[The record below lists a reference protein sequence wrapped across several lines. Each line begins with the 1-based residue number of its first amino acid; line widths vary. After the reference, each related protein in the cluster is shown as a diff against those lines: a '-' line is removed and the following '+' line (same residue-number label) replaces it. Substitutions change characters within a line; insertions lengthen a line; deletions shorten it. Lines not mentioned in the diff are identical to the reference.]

1 VRAPIGRRRGRRG
14 DRGAEHGTALVE
26 FTWLAILL
34 MVPLLYVV
42 LAVFEV
48 QRAAYGTSTGSRT
61 AGRAFVQADDESQ
74 ARGRALAAVDLALR
88 DQGVPRDRR
97 TLTVSCTPQ
106 PRNCLSPGSLVTVEV
121 STSVPLPLVPDF
133 VGEHRPSI
141 QVSAEHSVPY
151 GTYRE
156 DRP

>member
-1 VRAPIGRRRGRRG
+1 MRSPLIGRHARRGRHR
-14 DRGAEHGTALVE
+14 EHGTALVE

-48 QRAAYGTSTGSRT
+48 QRAAYGASTASRA
-61 AGRAFVQADDESQ
+61 AGRAVVQAPAEAR
-74 ARGRALAAVDLALR
+74 ARGDALAAVDLALR

-97 TLTVSCTPQ
+97 TLGVICTPQ
-106 PRNCLSPGSLVTVEV
+106 PRNCLAPGSLVTVEV
-121 STSVPLPLVPDF
+121 ATSVPLPLVPDF
-133 VGEHRPSI
+133 LGEHRPSI